1 MFPLG
6 VEFLEGSEKRDH
18 VGVGSNGYA
27 QAISR
32 AWPREVAHED
42 VARAESL
49 EDLDGGAVPVVER
62 VSDRGA
68 RNSGKNPLL
77 VLWMELNRDALAY
90 WRELGLTP
98 SGLKRLNESAMA
110 GAKEQSALEKALAS
124 MT

>member
-1 MFPLG
+1 MADFKLYDFDT
-6 VEFLEGSEKRDH
+6 EFSQYLQQWYEKNFGRFRTYDDM
-18 VGVGSNGYA
+18 
-27 QAISR
+27 
-32 AWPREVAHED
+32 ED
-42 VARAESL
+42 CVPDVYQEF
-49 EDLDGGAVPVVER
+49 LDGGAVPVVER

-68 RNSGKNPLL
+68 KNSAKNPLL
-77 VLWMELNRDALAY
+77 TLWMELNRDALAY